1 MSCACPAI
9 ARPLR
14 PPETVSGKMNSTEIL
29 ERLVGFPTVSRDSN
43 LDLIGFVGGY
53 LASHGIESRLYADP
67 TGLKANLYASV
78 GRPGAGGVLLSG
90 HSDVVPVDGQT
101 WSSDPFQLRETAGRL
116 YARGAADMKGFLA
129 CALAA
134 MARASRR
141 TLRLPLQLAVSYDE
155 EVGCVGVRSLIDDM
169 QGWTQ
174 LPGLC
179 IVGEPTLLRIAVGHK
194 GKTALRA
201 SCRGL
206 AAHSAHPDRGQNAI
220 HLGADLVRMIRAR
233 QAGIEAT
240 GPRDPGYEVPYTTL
254 HVGTIHGGTALNIV
268 PDHCGL
274 ELEIRNIPA
283 DDATLHIHGLREQA
297 GRIALE
303 ARQHGPGA
311 EIHIEVINEYPGLD
325 TPEDSDIV
333 ELVAG
338 ITGDRQCIKVGFGSE
353 GGLFSQRL
361 KIPTVVCGPGS
372 IEQAHTPDEYL
383 TTDQLSRC
391 DRMMDALLER
401 LA

>member
-1 MSCACPAI
+1 
-9 ARPLR
+9 
-14 PPETVSGKMNSTEIL
+14 MNSMEIL
-29 ERLVGFPTVSRDSN
+29 GRLVGFPTVSRDSN
-43 LDLIGFVGGY
+43 LDLIGFVSEF
-53 LASHGIESRLYADP
+53 LASHGIESRLYTDP
-67 TGLKANLYASV
+67 TGLKANLYARV
-78 GRPGAGGVLLSG
+78 GRLGSGGVLLSG

-101 WSSDPFQLRETAGRL
+101 WTSDPFQLREEAGRL

-129 CALAA
+129 CAVAA

-141 TLRLPLQLAVSYDE
+141 SLRLPLHLAVSYDE

-169 QGWTQ
+169 ERWTD
-174 LPGLC
+174 LPRLC

-201 SCRGL
+201 TCRGL
-206 AAHSAHPDRGQNAI
+206 AAHSARPDRGQNAI
-220 HLGADLVRMIRAR
+220 YLGSDLVQKIRAR

-240 GPRDPGYEVPYTTL
+240 GPRDLGYEVPYTTL

-268 PDHCGL
+268 PEHCGL
-274 ELEIRNIPA
+274 ELEIRNIAA
-283 DDATLHIHGLREQA
+283 DDSTLYIHGLREDA
-297 GRIALE
+297 GKIALE
-303 ARQHGPGA
+303 ARQHGPA
-311 EIHIEVINEYPGLD
+311 ADIRIEVINEYPGLD

-333 ELVAG
+333 DLVAG
-338 ITGDRQCIKVGFGSE
+338 LTGDRQCIKVGFGSE

-372 IEQAHTPDEYL
+372 IDQAHKPDEYL

-391 DRMMDALLER
+391 DRMMDALLAH